1 MEEID
6 KLVSDNINKYSIN
19 EKNGILI
26 TNEEISIL
34 ERYAIDYKKYS
45 GMKELLFDIEMCLNN
60 EYNEDLEYVVLNL
73 SERDY
78 YRNTNK

>member
-45 GMKELLFDIEMCLNN
+45 GMKELLFDIGMCLND